1 MTKSARRWRARPE
14 HCTRDF
20 PVNDLILR
28 FTLGG
33 AAVSLFS
40 ALAELFKP
48 KTFSGILGAA
58 PAVAL
63 ISLALT
69 FAQRGDSVVRD
80 HALGM
85 ICGGGGFLA
94 YAFSCVFITANS
106 RLPVWLGA
114 AVCWAVWFLVAAAAW
129 VLVRPS

>member
-1 MTKSARRWRARPE
+1 V
-14 HCTRDF
+14 D
-20 PVNDLILR
+20 DLILR
-28 FTLGG
+28 FALGG
-33 AAVSLFS
+33 AAVSAFS

-63 ISLALT
+63 VSLAIA
-69 FAQRGDSVVRD
+69 FHQRGRGVVRD

-85 ICGGGGFLA
+85 ICGSVGFLA
-94 YAFSCVFITANS
+94 YAVACVFVTANS

-114 AVCWAVWFLVAAAAW
+114 ALCWLVWFLVAAAAW
-129 VLVRPS
+129 FAVGPS